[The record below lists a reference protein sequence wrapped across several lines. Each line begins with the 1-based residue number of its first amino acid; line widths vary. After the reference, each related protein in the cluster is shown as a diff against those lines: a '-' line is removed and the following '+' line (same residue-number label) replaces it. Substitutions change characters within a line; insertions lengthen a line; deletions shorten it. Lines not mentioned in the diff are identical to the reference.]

1 MDQLN
6 EPLRN
11 DMFFR
16 GFFYGKNQN
25 KRWGGFA
32 MEKKILVLAM
42 ALLLGWVVSASAVPL
57 DLGIFTADLG
67 ATVSGNQ
74 VLFAESAYSADSG
87 H

>member
-1 MDQLN
+1 
-6 EPLRN
+6 
-11 DMFFR
+11 
-16 GFFYGKNQN
+16 
-25 KRWGGFA
+25 
-32 MEKKILVLAM
+32 MEKKILILAM

>member
-1 MDQLN
+1 MGGLCNGKKNLDS
-6 EPLRN
+6 RYGTA
-11 DMFFR
+11 FR
-16 GFFYGKNQN
+16 
-25 KRWGGFA
+25 
-32 MEKKILVLAM
+32 
-42 ALLLGWVVSASAVPL
+42 LGCFCLSRTA